1 MGVRCRPVK
10 LPTSQDDTIFN
21 AEVFEMS
28 TDQEV
33 VLGRTADRSF
43 LAAALRDFSV
53 KEYQPTDSEVRMFF
67 PDLASGREEVFAT
80 NRER

>member
-1 MGVRCRPVK
+1 
-10 LPTSQDDTIFN
+10 
-21 AEVFEMS
+21 MS
-28 TDQEV
+28 KDQEV

-67 PDLASGREEVFAT
+67 PDLASGQETVFAT
-80 NRER
+80 TRER

>member
-1 MGVRCRPVK
+1 
-10 LPTSQDDTIFN
+10 
-21 AEVFEMS
+21 MS
-28 TDQEV
+28 KDQEV

-67 PDLASGREEVFAT
+67 PDLAGGREEKFLMT
-80 NRER
+80 QER

>member
-1 MGVRCRPVK
+1 
-10 LPTSQDDTIFN
+10 
-21 AEVFEMS
+21 MS
-28 TDQEV
+28 KDQEV

-67 PDLASGREEVFAT
+67 PDLVGGREGMFLMT
-80 NRER
+80 RER

>member
-1 MGVRCRPVK
+1 MSSCEITDFTRRH
-10 LPTSQDDTIFN
+10 IFN

-28 TDQEV
+28 KDQEV

-43 LAAALRDFSV
+43 FAVALRDFSV
-53 KEYQPTDSEVRMFF
+53 KECQPTDSEVRMFF
-67 PDLASGREEVFAT
+67 PDLAGVRKEVFAT